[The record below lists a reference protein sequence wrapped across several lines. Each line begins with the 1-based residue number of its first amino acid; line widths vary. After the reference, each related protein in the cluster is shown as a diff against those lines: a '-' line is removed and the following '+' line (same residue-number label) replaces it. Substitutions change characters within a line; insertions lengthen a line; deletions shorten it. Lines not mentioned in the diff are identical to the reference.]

1 MKYIIALL
9 FTINANASILKLN
22 VSKNWNINGVSVGHE
37 ATAMGVNLKL
47 LGTGTATKKMGV
59 SKAKLFVIQMYGEV
73 PIFFSRI
80 EGAAAS
86 SISGVGLAAM
96 KMTFLRSIDGPT
108 VREAIDYYLSRSL
121 TDQERTLYKNDIS
134 VILNSLDN
142 RSVNA
147 GESITIV
154 GNRGV
159 VLYETVDNRVLNIE
173 SVSDGLTT
181 KLFSMFLGPA
191 NDADSISLKRQLLQ
205 DPVFTFGDKQ
215 E

>member
-9 FTINANASILKLN
+9 FAVNANASILELN
-22 VSKNWNINGVSVGHE
+22 LAKKWNINGVPVGHE
-37 ATAMGVNLKL
+37 AKAMGINLRL
-47 LGTGTATKKMGV
+47 LGTGTSTKKMGV
-59 SKAKLFVIQMYGEV
+59 SKAKLFVVQMYGEV
-73 PIFFSRI
+73 PIFFIRNEAS
-80 EGAAAS
+80 AAAS
-86 SISGVGLAAM
+86 IAGVGLAAL
-96 KMTFLRSIDGPT
+96 KMTFLRSVDGPT
-108 VREAIDYYLSRSL
+108 VRDAIDSYLNHSFN
-121 TDQERTLYKNDIS
+121 DQERTLYKNNIS
-134 VILNSLDN
+134 TILNSLDN
-142 RSVNA
+142 RDVAA

-173 SVSDGLTT
+173 SASDGLTT

-215 E
+215 Q